1 MAESQRSSSND
12 KEREKALFLLIASAL
27 STTPAGNI
35 IERTFAVLCKQKLS
49 HVLIGQIK
57 GFMMRNSLTQKQT
70 SMSI

>member
-12 KEREKALFLLIASAL
+12 KEREKALFASAL